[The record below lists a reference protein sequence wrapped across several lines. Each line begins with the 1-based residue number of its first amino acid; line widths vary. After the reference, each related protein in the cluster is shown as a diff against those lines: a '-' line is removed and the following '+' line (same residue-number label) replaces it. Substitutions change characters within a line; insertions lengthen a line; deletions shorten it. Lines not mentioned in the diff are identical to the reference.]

1 MASALIV
8 IVFLVYRIYA
18 GVLAKR
24 ETAKRIEVLPEFDF
38 KTLDEQIFHREN
50 IPNDIPAALIYFNT
64 SCPHCN
70 AEIEEILTNATLLD
84 SVYFLMISRQKPE
97 LLLQFVQEKQ
107 LAGWKNIAVVADTQD
122 LFPKTF
128 GTAIVPTLFLYE
140 KNRRLIKVFKGE
152 ASVIAIR
159 KALFSIDK
167 I

>member
-1 MASALIV
+1 MASAFIF

-24 ETAKRIEVLPEFDF
+24 EVAKRIEVLPEFDF
-38 KTLDEQIFHREN
+38 KALDGQIFHRGD

-70 AEIEEILTNATLLD
+70 AAIEDLLTNSTLLD

-97 LLLQFVQEKQ
+97 PLLQFVREKQ
-107 LAGWKNIAVVADTQD
+107 LGGRKNITVVADAQD

-128 GTAIVPTLFLYE
+128 GTAMVPTLFLYE
-140 KNRRLIKVFKGE
+140 KDRRLIKIFKGE
-152 ASVIAIR
+152 TSVIAIR
-159 KALFSIDK
+159 KALFFNR
-167 I
+167 